1 MTWHHRQ
8 LKRRRGLV
16 NVETTDRV
24 SVVLNH
30 SPVTVVV
37 ELQGRLPLLLRLVR
51 ALRK

>member
-1 MTWHHRQ
+1 MNWQHRRI
-8 LKRRRGLV
+8 RRRGLV

-37 ELQGRLPLLLRLVR
+37 EFPRRGLLRLAR
-51 ALRK
+51 FLRGK